1 MQELILSDIK
11 GVIYLLHNPSFPEYV
26 NIGYAKDIEQR
37 LLQLN
42 RSETIPFAFR
52 VYATYDVVTPL
63 SDLILHDLID
73 GLNHDLRAIETFNG
87 KKRTREFYE
96 MTPEYAYN
104 ILSSIAKLSG
114 TESRLKRIKPEGH
127 EVEDI
132 KMAEEAEKA
141 YRRGP
146 FTFSSV
152 GINPGEIISFVPDLS
167 ITATVVDDKHIRIG
181 ETVTSLSGAAKS
193 ILHKNALQGPKY
205 WSYKGRVLDDI
216 RTEKENCNQY

>member
-1 MQELILSDIK
+1 MSEIK
-11 GVIYLLHNPSFPEYV
+11 GVIYILTNPSFPEYV
-26 NIGYAKDIEQR
+26 KIGYAKDIEQR

-73 GLNHDLRAIETFNG
+73 GLNPDLRAIETFNG

-104 ILSSIAKLSG
+104 ILSSIAKMSG

-205 WSYKGRVLDDI
+205 WSYNGKILDDI
-216 RTEKENCNQY
+216 RTEKENGGC

>member
-1 MQELILSDIK
+1 MSEIK
-11 GVIYLLHNPSFPEYV
+11 GVIYILTNPSFPEYV
-26 NIGYAKDIEQR
+26 KIGYAKDIEQR

-73 GLNHDLRAIETFNG
+73 GLNPDLRAIETFNG

-132 KMAEEAEKA
+132 KIAEEAEKA

-205 WSYKGRVLDDI
+205 WSYKGRILDDI
-216 RTEKENCNQY
+216 RTEKENGGCS

>member
-1 MQELILSDIK
+1 MSEIK
-11 GVIYLLHNPSFPEYV
+11 GVIYILTNPSFPEYV
-26 NIGYAKDIEQR
+26 KIGYAKDIEQR

-73 GLNHDLRAIETFNG
+73 GLNTDLRAIETFNG

-146 FTFSSV
+146 FTFSSIGV
-152 GINPGEIISFVPDLS
+152 KPGEEIVFVSDPS
-167 ITATVVDDKHIRIG
+167 ITATVVDDKHIQLG
-181 ETVTSLSGAAKS
+181 DTVTSLSGAAKS

-205 WSYKGRVLDDI
+205 WTYKGKVLDDI
-216 RTEKENCNQY
+216 RTEKENGGCK

>member
-1 MQELILSDIK
+1 MSEIK
-11 GVIYLLHNPSFPEYV
+11 GVIYILTNPSFPEYV
-26 NIGYAKDIEQR
+26 KIGYAKDIEQR

-73 GLNHDLRAIETFNG
+73 GLNPDLRAIETFNG

-205 WSYKGRVLDDI
+205 WSYNGRILDDI
-216 RTEKENCNQY
+216 RTEKENGGF

>member
-1 MQELILSDIK
+1 MSEIK
-11 GVIYLLHNPSFPEYV
+11 GVIYILTNPSFPEYV
-26 NIGYAKDIEQR
+26 KIGYAKDIEQR

-73 GLNHDLRAIETFNG
+73 GLNPDLRAIETFNG

-152 GINPGEIISFVPDLS
+152 GINPGETISFVPDCS

-205 WSYKGRVLDDI
+205 WSYKGRILDDI
-216 RTEKENCNQY
+216 RTEKENGGCK

>member
-1 MQELILSDIK
+1 MSEIK
-11 GVIYLLHNPSFPEYV
+11 GVIYILTNPSFPEYV
-26 NIGYAKDIEQR
+26 KIGYAKDIEQR

-73 GLNHDLRAIETFNG
+73 GLNPDLRAIETFNG

-193 ILHKNALQGPKY
+193 ILHKNALQGPKF
-205 WSYKGRVLDDI
+205 WSYNGRILDDI
-216 RTEKENCNQY
+216 RTEKENGGCL

>member
-1 MQELILSDIK
+1 MSEIK
-11 GVIYLLHNPSFPEYV
+11 GVIYILTNPSFPEYV
-26 NIGYAKDIEQR
+26 KIGYAKDIEQR

-73 GLNHDLRAIETFNG
+73 GLNPDLRAIETFNG

-152 GINPGEIISFVPDLS
+152 GINPGEIITFVPDSS

-181 ETVTSLSGAAKS
+181 DTVTTLSGAAKN
-193 ILHKNALQGPKY
+193 ILNKKALQGPKY
-205 WSYKGRVLDDI
+205 WTYKGKVLDDI
-216 RTEKENCNQY
+216 RTEKENGGY

>member
-1 MQELILSDIK
+1 MSEIK
-11 GVIYLLHNPSFPEYV
+11 GVIYILTNPSFPEYV
-26 NIGYAKDIEQR
+26 KIGYAKDIEQR

-73 GLNHDLRAIETFNG
+73 GLNPDLRAIETFNG

-132 KMAEEAEKA
+132 KIAEEAEKA
-141 YRRGP
+141 YRKGP

-152 GINPGEIISFVPDLS
+152 GINPGEIITFVPDLS

-205 WSYKGRVLDDI
+205 WSYKGKILDDI
-216 RTEKENCNQY
+216 RTEKENGGF

>member
-1 MQELILSDIK
+1 MSEIK
-11 GVIYLLHNPSFPEYV
+11 GVIYILTNPSFPEYV
-26 NIGYAKDIEQR
+26 KIGYAKDIEQR

-73 GLNHDLRAIETFNG
+73 GLTTDLRAIETFNG

-152 GINPGEIISFVPDLS
+152 GINPGEIISFVPDCS

-193 ILHKNALQGPKY
+193 ILHKNALQGPKF
-205 WSYKGRVLDDI
+205 WSYNGRILDDI
-216 RTEKENCNQY
+216 RTEKENGGF

>member
-1 MQELILSDIK
+1 MSEIK
-11 GVIYLLHNPSFPEYV
+11 GVIYILTNPSFPEYV
-26 NIGYAKDIEQR
+26 KIGYAKDIEQR

-73 GLNHDLRAIETFNG
+73 GLNPDLRAIETFNG

-152 GINPGEIISFVPDLS
+152 GINPGEIICFVPDLS

-205 WSYKGRVLDDI
+205 WSYNGKILDDI
-216 RTEKENCNQY
+216 RTEKENGGF

>member
-1 MQELILSDIK
+1 MSEIK
-11 GVIYLLHNPSFPEYV
+11 GVIYILTNPSFPEYV
-26 NIGYAKDIEQR
+26 KIGYAKDIEQR

-73 GLNHDLRAIETFNG
+73 GLNPDLRAIETFNG

-152 GINPGEIISFVPDLS
+152 GINPGEIISFVPDCS

-205 WSYKGRVLDDI
+205 WSYKGRILDDI
-216 RTEKENCNQY
+216 RMEKENGGF

>member
-1 MQELILSDIK
+1 MSEIK
-11 GVIYLLHNPSFPEYV
+11 GVIYILTNPSFPEYV
-26 NIGYAKDIEQR
+26 KIGYAKDIEQR

-73 GLNHDLRAIETFNG
+73 GLNPDLRAIETFNG

-193 ILHKNALQGPKY
+193 ILHKSALQGPKY
-205 WSYKGRVLDDI
+205 WSYKGRILDDI
-216 RTEKENCNQY
+216 RTEKENGGF

>member
-1 MQELILSDIK
+1 MSEIK
-11 GVIYLLHNPSFPEYV
+11 GVIYILTNPSFPEYV
-26 NIGYAKDIEQR
+26 KIGYAKDIEQR

-52 VYATYDVVTPL
+52 VYATYDVVAPL

-73 GLNHDLRAIETFNG
+73 GLNPDLRAIETFNG

-205 WSYKGRVLDDI
+205 WSYNGKILDDI
-216 RTEKENCNQY
+216 RTEKENGGC

>member
-1 MQELILSDIK
+1 MSEIK
-11 GVIYLLHNPSFPEYV
+11 GVIYILTNPSFPEYV
-26 NIGYAKDIEQR
+26 KIGYAKDIEQR

-73 GLNHDLRAIETFNG
+73 GLNPDLRAIETFNG

-152 GINPGEIISFVPDLS
+152 GIDPGEIISFVPDLS

-205 WSYKGRVLDDI
+205 WSYNGRILDDI
-216 RTEKENCNQY
+216 RTEKENGGF

>member
-1 MQELILSDIK
+1 MSEIK
-11 GVIYLLHNPSFPEYV
+11 GVIYILTNPSFPEYV
-26 NIGYAKDIEQR
+26 KIGYAKDIEQR

-73 GLNHDLRAIETFNG
+73 GLNPDLRAIETFNG

-132 KMAEEAEKA
+132 KMAEEAKKA

-152 GINPGEIISFVPDLS
+152 GINPGEIISFVPDCS

-205 WSYKGRVLDDI
+205 WSYNGRILDDI
-216 RTEKENCNQY
+216 RTEKENGGF

>member
-1 MQELILSDIK
+1 MSEIK
-11 GVIYLLHNPSFPEYV
+11 GVIYILTNPSFPEYV
-26 NIGYAKDIEQR
+26 KIGYAKDIEQR

-73 GLNHDLRAIETFNG
+73 GLNPDLRAIETFNG

-167 ITATVVDDKHIRIG
+167 ITATLVDDKHIRIG

-193 ILHKNALQGPKY
+193 ILHKNALQGPKF
-205 WSYKGRVLDDI
+205 WSYNGRILDDI
-216 RTEKENCNQY
+216 RTEKENGGF

>member
-1 MQELILSDIK
+1 MSEIK
-11 GVIYLLHNPSFPEYV
+11 GVIYILTNPSFPEYV
-26 NIGYAKDIEQR
+26 KIGYAKDIEQR

-73 GLNHDLRAIETFNG
+73 GLNPDLRAIETFNG

-132 KMAEEAEKA
+132 KIAEEAEKA

-181 ETVTSLSGAAKS
+181 DTVTTLSGAAKS

-205 WSYKGRVLDDI
+205 WSYKGRILDDI
-216 RTEKENCNQY
+216 RTEKENCN

>member
-1 MQELILSDIK
+1 MSEIK
-11 GVIYLLHNPSFPEYV
+11 GVIYILTNPSFPEYV
-26 NIGYAKDIEQR
+26 KIGYAKDIEQR

-73 GLNHDLRAIETFNG
+73 GLNPDLRAIETFNG
-87 KKRTREFYE
+87 KKRTKEFYE

-132 KMAEEAEKA
+132 KIAEEAEKA

-205 WSYKGRVLDDI
+205 WSYNGRILDDI
-216 RTEKENCNQY
+216 RTEKENGGC

>member
-1 MQELILSDIK
+1 MSEIK
-11 GVIYLLHNPSFPEYV
+11 GVIYILTNPSFPEYV
-26 NIGYAKDIEQR
+26 KIGYAKDIEQR

-73 GLNHDLRAIETFNG
+73 GLNPDLRAIETFNG

-114 TESRLKRIKPEGH
+114 TESRLKRIKPEEH

-132 KMAEEAEKA
+132 KIAEEAEKA

-152 GINPGEIISFVPDLS
+152 GINPGETISFVPDCS

-205 WSYKGRVLDDI
+205 WSYNGRILDDI
-216 RTEKENCNQY
+216 RTEKENGGF

>member
-1 MQELILSDIK
+1 MSEIK
-11 GVIYLLHNPSFPEYV
+11 GVIYILTNPSFPEYV
-26 NIGYAKDIEQR
+26 KIGYAKDIEQR

-73 GLNHDLRAIETFNG
+73 GLNPDLRAIETFNG

-152 GINPGEIISFVPDLS
+152 GINPGEIICFVPDLS

-205 WSYKGRVLDDI
+205 WSYKGRILDDI
-216 RTEKENCNQY
+216 RTEKENGGY

>member
-1 MQELILSDIK
+1 MSEIK
-11 GVIYLLHNPSFPEYV
+11 GVIYILTNPSFPEYV
-26 NIGYAKDIEQR
+26 KIGYAKDIEQR

-52 VYATYDVVTPL
+52 VYATYDVVAPL

-73 GLNHDLRAIETFNG
+73 GLNPDLRAIETFNG

-132 KMAEEAEKA
+132 KIAEEAEKA

-152 GINPGEIISFVPDLS
+152 GINPGEIITFVPDLS

-193 ILHKNALQGPKY
+193 ILHKNALQGPKF
-205 WSYKGRVLDDI
+205 WSYNGRILDDI
-216 RTEKENCNQY
+216 RTEKENGGF

>member
-1 MQELILSDIK
+1 MSEIK
-11 GVIYLLHNPSFPEYV
+11 GVIYILTNPSFPEYV
-26 NIGYAKDIEQR
+26 KIGYAKDIEQR

-73 GLNHDLRAIETFNG
+73 GLNPDLRAIETFNG

-114 TESRLKRIKPEGH
+114 TESRLKKIKPEGH

-205 WSYKGRVLDDI
+205 WSYKGRILDDI
-216 RTEKENCNQY
+216 RTEKENGGF

>member
-1 MQELILSDIK
+1 MSEIK
-11 GVIYLLHNPSFPEYV
+11 GVIYILTNPSFPEYV
-26 NIGYAKDIEQR
+26 KIGYAKDIEQR

-73 GLNHDLRAIETFNG
+73 GLNPDLRAIETFNG

-205 WSYKGRVLDDI
+205 WSYKGKILDDI
-216 RTEKENCNQY
+216 RTEKENGGF

>member
-1 MQELILSDIK
+1 MSEIK
-11 GVIYLLHNPSFPEYV
+11 GVIYILTNPSFPEYV
-26 NIGYAKDIEQR
+26 KIGYAKDIEQR

-73 GLNHDLRAIETFNG
+73 GLNPDLRAIETFNG

-132 KMAEEAEKA
+132 KIAEEAEKA

-205 WSYKGRVLDDI
+205 WSYKGRILDDI
-216 RTEKENCNQY
+216 RTEKENGGC

>member
-1 MQELILSDIK
+1 MSEIK
-11 GVIYLLHNPSFPEYV
+11 GVIYILTNPSFPEYV
-26 NIGYAKDIEQR
+26 KIGYAKDIEQR

-73 GLNHDLRAIETFNG
+73 GLNPDLRAIETFNG

-152 GINPGEIISFVPDLS
+152 GINPGEIISFVPDCS

-205 WSYKGRVLDDI
+205 WSYNGRILNDI
-216 RTEKENCNQY
+216 RTEKENGGF

>member
-1 MQELILSDIK
+1 MSEIK
-11 GVIYLLHNPSFPEYV
+11 GVIYILTNPSFPEYV
-26 NIGYAKDIEQR
+26 KIGYAKDIEQR

-73 GLNHDLRAIETFNG
+73 GLNPDLRAIETFNG

-152 GINPGEIISFVPDLS
+152 GINPGEIITFVPDLS

-205 WSYKGRVLDDI
+205 WSYNGKILDDI
-216 RTEKENCNQY
+216 RTEKENGGF

>member
-1 MQELILSDIK
+1 MNEIK
-11 GVIYLLHNPSFPEYV
+11 GVIYILTNPSFPEYV
-26 NIGYAKDIEQR
+26 KIGYAKDIEQR

-73 GLNHDLRAIETFNG
+73 GLNPDLRAIETFNG

-132 KMAEEAEKA
+132 KIAEEAEKA

-205 WSYKGRVLDDI
+205 WSYNGRILDDI
-216 RTEKENCNQY
+216 RTEKENGGC

>member
-1 MQELILSDIK
+1 MSEIK
-11 GVIYLLHNPSFPEYV
+11 GVIYILTNPSFPEYV
-26 NIGYAKDIEQR
+26 KIGYAKDIEQR

-73 GLNHDLRAIETFNG
+73 GLNPDLRAIETFNG

-193 ILHKNALQGPKY
+193 ILHKNALQGPKF
-205 WSYKGRVLDDI
+205 WSYNGKILDDI
-216 RTEKENCNQY
+216 RTEKENGGC

>member
-1 MQELILSDIK
+1 MSEIK
-11 GVIYLLHNPSFPEYV
+11 GVIYILTNPSFPEYV
-26 NIGYAKDIEQR
+26 KIGYAKDIEQR

-73 GLNHDLRAIETFNG
+73 GLNPDLRAIETFNG

-152 GINPGEIISFVPDLS
+152 GIDPGEIISFVPDLS

-193 ILHKNALQGPKY
+193 ILHKNALQGPKF
-205 WSYKGRVLDDI
+205 WSYKGRILDDI
-216 RTEKENCNQY
+216 RTEKENGGF

>member
-1 MQELILSDIK
+1 MSEIK
-11 GVIYLLHNPSFPEYV
+11 GVIYILTNPSFPEYV
-26 NIGYAKDIEQR
+26 KIGYAKDIEQR

-42 RSETIPFAFR
+42 RSETIPYAFR

-73 GLNHDLRAIETFNG
+73 GLNPDLRAIETFNG

-205 WSYKGRVLDDI
+205 WSYKGRILDDI
-216 RTEKENCNQY
+216 RTEKENGGF

>member
-1 MQELILSDIK
+1 MSEIK
-11 GVIYLLHNPSFPEYV
+11 GVIYILTNPSFPEYV
-26 NIGYAKDIEQR
+26 KIGYAKDIEQR

-73 GLNHDLRAIETFNG
+73 GLNPDLRAIETFNG

-193 ILHKNALQGPKY
+193 ILHKNALQGPKF
-205 WSYKGRVLDDI
+205 WSYNGRILDDI
-216 RTEKENCNQY
+216 RTEKENGGC

>member
-1 MQELILSDIK
+1 MSEIK
-11 GVIYLLHNPSFPEYV
+11 GVIYILTNPSFPEYV
-26 NIGYAKDIEQR
+26 KIGYAKDIEQR

-73 GLNHDLRAIETFNG
+73 GLNPDLRAIETFNG

-146 FTFSSV
+146 STFSSV
-152 GINPGEIISFVPDLS
+152 GINPGEIISFVPDCS

-193 ILHKNALQGPKY
+193 ILHKNALSGPKY
-205 WSYKGRVLDDI
+205 WSYKGRILDDI
-216 RTEKENCNQY
+216 RTKKENGGF

>member
-1 MQELILSDIK
+1 MSEIK
-11 GVIYLLHNPSFPEYV
+11 GVIYILTNPSFPEYV
-26 NIGYAKDIEQR
+26 KIGYAKDIEQR

-73 GLNHDLRAIETFNG
+73 GLNPDLRAIETFNG

-205 WSYKGRVLDDI
+205 WSYKGRILDDI
-216 RTEKENCNQY
+216 RTEKENCN